1 MKTDDSS
8 LQALAAE
15 VGHRLKAAGLQ
26 LATAESCT
34 GGWIAKAMTDVAG
47 SSEWFDRGYVTY
59 SDGAKLASLGV
70 LQPTLDAEGAVSEA
84 TVREMAAGA
93 AHASGSRI
101 AVAVSGI
108 AGPDGGSPGKPVGTV
123 WIAWRWAEGQVTAR
137 QFLFN
142 GDREAIRRATVAAA
156 LEGLKDGL
164 P

>member
-1 MKTDDSS
+1 MHTDDTS

-15 VGHRLKAAGLQ
+15 VGQRLKAAQ
-26 LATAESCT
+26 LTLVTAESCT

-59 SDGAKLASLGV
+59 SNAAKLASLGV
-70 LQPTLDAEGAVSEA
+70 RQGTLDAEGAVSEA

-93 AHASGSRI
+93 AEASGSRI

-108 AGPDGGSPGKPVGTV
+108 AGPDGGGPDKPVGTV
-123 WIAWRWAEGQVTAR
+123 WIAWRWAQGQVTAR
-137 QFLFN
+137 QYLFK
-142 GDREAIRRATVAAA
+142 GDREAIRRATVAMA
-156 LEGLKDGL
+156 LEGLRDGL

>member
-1 MKTDDSS
+1 MKTDDGS

-15 VGHRLKAAGLQ
+15 VGRRLKAAELT

-59 SDGAKLASLGV
+59 SNAAKLASLGV
-70 LQPTLDAEGAVSEA
+70 EQGTLDAEGAVSEA

-93 AHASGSRI
+93 AQASGSRI
-101 AVAVSGI
+101 TVAVSGI
-108 AGPDGGSPGKPVGTV
+108 AGPDGGSPDKPVGTV
-123 WIAWRWAEGQVTAR
+123 WIAWRWAQGQVTAR
-137 QFLFN
+137 QYLFK
-142 GDREAIRRATVAAA
+142 GDREAIRRATVAMA
-156 LEGLKDGL
+156 LEGLRDGL

>member
-1 MKTDDSS
+1 MKTDDGS

-15 VGHRLKAAGLQ
+15 VGRRLKAAGLM

-59 SDGAKLASLGV
+59 SNAAKLASLGV
-70 LQPTLDAEGAVSEA
+70 KQATLDAEGAVSEA
-84 TVREMAAGA
+84 TVREMAEGA
-93 AHASGSRI
+93 ALASGTRI

-108 AGPDGGSPGKPVGTV
+108 AGPDGGGPGKPVGTV
-123 WIAWRWAEGQVTAR
+123 WIAWRWAQGQVTAR
-137 QFLFN
+137 QFLFK

-156 LEGLKDGL
+156 LEGLRDGL
-164 P
+164 A